1 MTSSACAI
9 CSPDTTPVSDD
20 RPGPRAPNVLAE
32 YTWGRGVNPRDSDHE
47 SRARPRRPGWWVRD
61 RRGRLAVA
69 QWPNAALWVWLAAR
83 VLGWADLTSL
93 EEQTLRGIGT
103 GALLVWALDEL
114 VRGASPF
121 RRVMGAVVLGAQL
134 WALFA

>member
-1 MTSSACAI
+1 MNL
-9 CSPDTTPVSDD
+9 
-20 RPGPRAPNVLAE
+20 GE
-32 YTWGRGVNPRDSDHE
+32 SDHE
-47 SRARPRRPGWWVRD
+47 SRSTPTQPGWWVRD

-69 QWPNAALWVWLAAR
+69 QWPNAALGVWLAAR

-93 EEQTLRGIGT
+93 DEQTLRGIGT

-114 VRGASPF
+114 LRGASPF
-121 RRVMGAVVLGAQL
+121 RRVLGAVVLGAQL